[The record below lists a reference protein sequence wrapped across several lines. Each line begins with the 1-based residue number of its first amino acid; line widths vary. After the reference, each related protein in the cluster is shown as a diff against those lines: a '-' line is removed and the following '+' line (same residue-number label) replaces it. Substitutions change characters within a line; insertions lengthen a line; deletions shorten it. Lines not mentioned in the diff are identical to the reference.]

1 MSVRISQF
9 RQKLIASPN
18 NQLFRY
24 SLAQSLFEEGQTDEA
39 IIHFLKCLE
48 LRADWM
54 LVALYLGKAYME
66 KKDFPKAEKYLEL
79 TINLGMKQDHI
90 DPVDEA
96 KELLSSIQHS

>member
-9 RQKLIASPN
+9 RQKLKSSPN

-24 SLAQSLFEEGQTDEA
+24 SLAQSLFEEGDLEEA
-39 IIHFLKCLE
+39 VVHFLKCLE

-54 LVALYLGKAYME
+54 LVALYLGKAYIE
-66 KKDFPKAEKYLEL
+66 KQDYPEAEKYLKL
-79 TINLGMKQDHI
+79 TINLGLKQNHM

-96 KELLSSIQHS
+96 KELLGAIPLS

>member
-9 RQKLIASPN
+9 RQKLKSSPN

-24 SLAQSLFEEGQTDEA
+24 SLAQSLFEEGQLDEA
-39 IIHFLKCLE
+39 IVHFLKCLE

-54 LVALYLGKAYME
+54 LVALYLGKAYLE
-66 KKDFPKAEKYLEL
+66 KQNYPEAEKFLKL
-79 TINLGMKQDHI
+79 TIDLGLKQDHI

-96 KELLSSIQHS
+96 KKLLGAIPTS